1 MKIISQHFLPCSIK
15 YWLLRN
21 EAQTL
26 RRHSYLSSTSV
37 YTRLVFRKDD
47 KKNCQW
53 RCDSRLM
60 STYTNTER
68 LSLRSIFFSCFST
81 VLTQNAVLTFTSLLR
96 LLSKTIIVNVTLI
109 AGGLRKAEWKMNW
122 VCLFRLPLIHCIQSV
137 NVYRTFWDW
146 VFLRLNAT
154 ESETQDR
161 SFSRF
166 FFVHRFCSN
175 VKYFE
180 HKRHN

>member
-96 LLSKTIIVNVTLI
+96 LLSKTIIKYYVNRWWIEKSWMKNELSVFVSLTTNSLHSKCKCLPNL
-109 AGGLRKAEWKMNW
+109 LRLSFLAFKRHRERDARSI
-122 VCLFRLPLIHCIQSV
+122 FFS
-137 NVYRTFWDW
+137 
-146 VFLRLNAT
+146 VFLRSPIL
-154 ESETQDR
+154 Q
-161 SFSRF
+161 
-166 FFVHRFCSN
+166 
-175 VKYFE
+175 
-180 HKRHN
+180 